1 MPQKNNGVKIFF
13 VYIDLIKYKLS
24 VAVVLSSVTGYLIYS
39 NNSDIRLFW
48 LAGGVFFL
56 AAGAAVLNQYS
67 ERRTDILMDRTK
79 GRPIPSGD
87 ISEKNALLSALFLI
101 CAGGFLLIQNGL
113 LPFTLGIVN
122 VILYNLVYTRLKR
135 ITVLS
140 ILPGGLVGAIP
151 PMIGYS
157 SAGGSLSDLDIIA
170 FSLFMFLWQVPHF
183 WLIIAKYG
191 KEYKNA
197 GLATISS
204 YLNNFQIRKL
214 VFAWVVISSLLLLL
228 FFSFTDVFGR
238 HFLILFSILN
248 IGFIL
253 LFYRNLFG
261 SKEPGEVKGA
271 MILINSYGILIM
283 ILLIISSV
291 VRIL

>member
-1 MPQKNNGVKIFF
+1 VKKLS

-24 VAVVLSSVTGYLIYS
+24 IAVVLSSVTGYLICG
-39 NNSDIRLFW
+39 NDIFHSLFW
-48 LAGGVFFL
+48 LSGGVFFL

-67 ERRTDILMDRTK
+67 ERTTDLLMNRTK
-79 GRPIPSGD
+79 GRPIPSGV
-87 ISEKNALLSALFLI
+87 ISEKKALFLAFFLL
-101 CAGGFLLIQNGL
+101 CAGMLFLLQNGV
-113 LPFTLGIVN
+113 LPFALGIFN

-140 ILPGGLVGAIP
+140 IIPGGLVGAIP

-157 SAGGSLSDLDIIA
+157 SAGGSLSDLNIIA

-191 KEYKNA
+191 EEYRNA

-204 YLNNFQIRKL
+204 YLTNLQIRKL
-214 VFAWVVISSLLLLL
+214 VFAWVVISSLLLLV
-228 FFSFTDVFGR
+228 FFSITDVFGR
-238 HFLILFSILN
+238 QFLIPFSLLN

-261 SKEPGEVKGA
+261 SKEPGEVKRA

-283 ILLIISSV
+283 LLLIVSSEV
-291 VRIL
+291 HLF